1 PLRFFDRAAEVLRVG
16 GRLVLIEPAAT
27 PVARPLYGLF
37 HAEPMRRRELA
48 PPFTCSP
55 AADGSFANMGMAVA
69 LFVDHRAWTEA
80 RLAEVGLRL
89 VELRFSDPW
98 AYPLSGG
105 YSGRQLAPT
114 SLLRLLT
121 RLEDRLPPVLHRL
134 LGWRLR
140 VVLEKA

>member
-1 PLRFFDRAAEVLRVG
+1 
-16 GRLVLIEPAAT
+16 
-27 PVARPLYGLF
+27 
-37 HAEPMRRRELA
+37 
-48 PPFTCSP
+48 P

-114 SLLRLLT
+114 SLLRLFT